1 MQVHTNLFNEK
12 YISIEVYIQN
22 YRDQRPMG
30 KYRKRFNEK
39 ARSGMLAK
47 QAALRKVRNKQFNR
61 PTEEAINGDEPA
73 AANVDPTKLFNE
85 ENSNSEILKP
95 MTDEEKLER
104 KRTLEATLYAEN
116 QKESKMSRSK
126 RKRLDKYIDHQL
138 KREEKKDL
146 LEKLSKTKID
156 TSILTASKNLG
167 RGKLTKREDMIEASF
182 RTRKARKSRRMDKGC
197 TLRNKGS

>member
-1 MQVHTNLFNEK
+1 
-12 YISIEVYIQN
+12 
-22 YRDQRPMG
+22 MG

-126 RKRLDKYIDHQL
+126 RKRLDKYIDC
-138 KREEKKDL
+138 L
-146 LEKLSKTKID
+146 LY
-156 TSILTASKNLG
+156 TS
-167 RGKLTKREDMIEASF
+167 R
-182 RTRKARKSRRMDKGC
+182 C
-197 TLRNKGS
+197 V